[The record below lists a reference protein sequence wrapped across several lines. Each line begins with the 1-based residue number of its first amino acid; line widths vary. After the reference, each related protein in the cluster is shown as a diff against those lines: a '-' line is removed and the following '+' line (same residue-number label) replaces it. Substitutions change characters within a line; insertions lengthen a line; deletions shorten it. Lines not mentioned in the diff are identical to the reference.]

1 MQAPSPEQDFV
12 CYRDRGDLP
21 ALAAVF
27 DAVAGQLLLVA
38 GHLVRDGA
46 LAEDLVQTTF
56 VEAMRCASRYDARR
70 PLLPWLV
77 RILTN
82 QAKKLRR
89 QRGRAADPRPLLR
102 SVDDSAAERVLDREV
117 MTAVEAALAELP
129 IHYRQVLTLRL
140 VHELSPTAIAHALGC
155 PPETV
160 KTRLKRGLELL
171 RRHLPQGITMAM
183 AAWLATGRG
192 LAAMRTEVLRLAA
205 HGKVA
210 TTGGAGVTTFGLLAF
225 GGLWM
230 KQMLLR
236 TTVVVVVLALGWF
249 GVDACLPE
257 RSAPAAA
264 SDAAMLATGDL
275 AAVAAPVPAAER
287 TAVHTPP
294 AAAPEQV
301 VFRGRC
307 IDEASGEPLA
317 GITAAA
323 WREEPKVNTY
333 ESQLDLALA
342 SGHCVSAA
350 DGTFS
355 FGCERSAEVTWSVHV
370 GNREHVQ
377 RVRSFGPYAASQ
389 VVELGPVPLQRGVQV
404 ESRVVDRGGKVV
416 GGVVFSAA
424 LRETIGRNETL
435 MEHTWMT
442 VRSAPDGRVVWPHAL
457 RPGRYQIWWL
467 DDLPAE
473 RSHGEMVVP
482 GDRPTLQNEL
492 VWQLEDAGQS
502 IYGRV
507 VDAAGAPLALLHL
520 GAEGGGTRGNARTD
534 LHGRFVMPRVGP
546 FDPAQRGPVR
556 FGLPRP
562 TDGYELK
569 GEPQCQWGDRE
580 VELQVAPAALL
591 VVRPIDPRTG
601 QPPAAFLV
609 AYAAQL
615 PEYGGQLAFAWP
627 KGERLPDGAM
637 QFPMAKAPHIVQV
650 FPADAALAPSLK
662 LSWDPRQGQE
672 LVVPLTATR
681 RCTVSVL
688 TEAGEPVVGTEVWTL
703 VPIEADGVAALAP
716 GFRDVPLPVREG
728 LSIDPNTRWLRYG
741 IDDAPLA
748 SGRTDAAGRVELSVP
763 TNTPLVIAAFG
774 PGHVPKAVVGGPTD
788 DRDVE
793 LRVVRGASIRLA
805 ITPASL
811 VPRLSQTAGQRH
823 LIASGAK
830 DGANRGVELWIVRMA
845 HEQDAKQPQDVVMV
859 PIEADGVCRHSGL
872 PPGTY
877 ELTLAGNLASGPMDG
892 LGVWWPF
899 ATVTLR
905 EGEEKVVPVDVSRW
919 ATGRLCGQVL
929 VNGQPW
935 EFGHGVLTARFSS
948 GSSGVEVVTDADGRF
963 DVEACVGD
971 YRLHLMY
978 RATNNMGYWY
988 AAEQFPVVVGT
999 TTTALFTA
1007 RRVTTRVCITT
1018 AEHQPAAGLYVVMDC
1033 ATEPRG
1039 WQSWTTDEDGWITID
1054 TCPLGPFSLIVS
1066 SPSRTGTLA
1075 DGLPGAPRDALLG
1088 LLQVPPLGNTAEFT
1102 VALPEGWR

>member
-1 MQAPSPEQDFV
+1 MR
-12 CYRDRGDLP
+12 YRDRGDLP

-89 QRGRAADPRPLLR
+89 QRGRAVDPRPLQR

-117 MTAVEAALAELP
+117 VAAVEAALADLP

-171 RRHLPQGITMAM
+171 RRHLPHGITMAM

-192 LAAMRTEVLRLAA
+192 LPAMRTEVLRLAA
-205 HGKVA
+205 HGQVA
-210 TTGGAGVTTFGLLAF
+210 AAGGAGVTTFGLLAF
-225 GGLWM
+225 GGIWM

-236 TTVVVVVLALGWF
+236 TTVVVVVFALGWL

-264 SDAAMLATGDL
+264 ADAAMLASGDL
-275 AAVAAPVPAAER
+275 GAVAAAAPAVER
-287 TAVHTPP
+287 TAVHSPP
-294 AAAPEQV
+294 AAGPDEV

-307 IDEASGEPLA
+307 IDGVSGEPLA

-323 WREEPKVNTY
+323 WREEPQRNTS
-333 ESQLDLALA
+333 EAQRELALA
-342 SGHCVSAA
+342 SGHCVSTA
-350 DGTFS
+350 DGTFT
-355 FGCERSAEVTWSVHV
+355 FACERSAAATWSVHV

-377 RVRSFGPYAASQ
+377 RVRSFGPYVAAQ
-389 VVELGPVPLQRGVQV
+389 VVELGSVPLQRGVQV

-424 LRETIGRNETL
+424 LNVTIGRNETL

-457 RPGRYQIWWL
+457 RPGRYQICWL

-473 RSHGEMVVP
+473 RSHAEMVVP
-482 GDRPTLQNEL
+482 EDHPTLQNEL
-492 VWQLEDAGQS
+492 VWPLEDSAQT

-507 VDAAGAPLALLHL
+507 VDEAGAPVALLHL
-520 GAEGGGTRGNARTD
+520 GAEGGGTRGNAQTD
-534 LHGRFVMPRVGP
+534 PQGRFVMPRVGP

-556 FGLPRP
+556 FGLPRA
-562 TDGYELK
+562 TDGYQVTD
-569 GEPQCQWGDRE
+569 EPQCHWGDRD
-580 VELQVAPAALL
+580 VELRVVPAALL

-601 QPPAAFLV
+601 RPPAMFTV

-615 PEYGGQLAFAWP
+615 PEYGGELAFASP
-627 KGERLPDGAM
+627 KGERLPDGAV
-637 QFPMAKAPHIVQV
+637 QFRMAKVPHVVQV

-662 LSWDPRQGQE
+662 LSWDPRLGQE
-672 LVVPLTATR
+672 LLVPLTAAR
-681 RCTVSVL
+681 SCTVRVL
-688 TEAGEPVVGTEVWTL
+688 TEAGEPVAGTEVWTL
-703 VPIEADGVAALAP
+703 VPIESDGVAGSVP
-716 GFRDVPLPVREG
+716 GFRDVPLPLLDA
-728 LSIDPNTRWLRYG
+728 LSLDPNTRWLRYG

-763 TNTPLVIAAFG
+763 TKTPVVIAAFG
-774 PGHVPKAVVGGPTD
+774 PGHVPKAVVGGPID
-788 DRDVE
+788 DSEVG
-793 LRVVRGASIRLA
+793 LHVVRGASIRLA

-823 LIASGAK
+823 LLAIGAK
-830 DGANRGVELWIVRMA
+830 DGANRGVELWITRVG
-845 HEQDAKQPQDVVMV
+845 HEQDARHPQPPTV
-859 PIEADGVCRHSGL
+859 PIEADGTCRHVGL
-872 PPGTY
+872 LPGTY
-877 ELTLAGNLASGPMDG
+877 ELTLSGNLASGPMDG
-892 LGVWWPF
+892 MLVWWPF

-905 EGEEKVVPVDVSRW
+905 EGEEKVVTVDVSRW

-929 VNGQPW
+929 VNGRPW
-935 EFGHGVLTARFSS
+935 AFGHGMLTARCSS
-948 GSSGVEVVTDADGRF
+948 GSSDVEVVTDAEGRF

-1007 RRVTTRVCITT
+1007 RRVTTRVRITT
-1018 AEHQPAAGLYVVMDC
+1018 AEHQPAAGLHVVMDC
-1033 ATEPRG
+1033 TTEPRG
-1039 WQSWTTDEDGWITID
+1039 WQSWTTDADGWITID

-1088 LLQVPPLGNTAEFT
+1088 LLQVPPLGDTAEFT